1 MYNDVIMVWNE
12 IVSAICICLSAAFFS
27 LSLQGQKKITILL
40 VQLIASLLFLA
51 NYLFVIQI
59 NPSATAG
66 AVVAACEIARL
77 IVFYIVEKNPKFNT
91 PKINLIAG
99 ISFSIIVSI
108 ATIFAWSGWIS
119 IFPLVGGILV
129 SLALGSKNVILIKS
143 AFIVQAACITTY
155 LLMLSLWI
163 NATSQAVVF
172 IFGILGIIT
181 MIKKAKNTKAQVKPM
196 EQSK

>member
-1 MYNDVIMVWNE
+1 MVWNE
-12 IVSAICICLSAAFFS
+12 IVSAICICLSAALFS
-27 LSLQGQKKITILL
+27 LSLQGQKKITILF
-40 VQLIASLLFLA
+40 VQLFASLLFLA

-66 AVVAACEIARL
+66 AVVAICEIARL
-77 IVFYIVEKNPKFNT
+77 IVFYIIEKHPKFNT
-91 PKINLIAG
+91 QKINLIAG
-99 ISFSIIVSI
+99 VSFSIILSI

-129 SLALGSKNVILIKS
+129 SLALGSKNVILIKL
-143 AFIVQAACITTY
+143 AFIIQAACITIY

-172 IFGILGIIT
+172 VFGIFGIIT
-181 MIKKAKNTKAQVKPM
+181 MIKKVKTQTEQTKANA
-196 EQSK
+196 